1 MLTWELLP
9 FSRLLTDGWYSSR
22 ISTSSACVWP
32 LARTC
37 SRMADKISALIFSAL
52 ASDAE
57 KPRASRMFPFAIWV
71 GLFSAAL
78 FMCPLLLQSL
88 LHPFQSLPG
97 HLEVTSV
104 RSEEHTSELQSPMY
118 LV

>member
-57 KPRASRMFPFAIWV
+57 KPRASKMFPFTIWV
-71 GLFSAAL
+71 GLFSPAL

-97 HLEVTSV
+97 HQIGRASCRERV
-104 RSEEHTSELQSPMY
+104 
-118 LV
+118 